1 MILFGYEW
9 KRYRKYILGWAVAV
23 ALCIF
28 GMTPLYY
35 SMMDG
40 ASSGTLYQ
48 TLGDSDFYRSVGLS
62 SQYLTSSLGIYAFL
76 TSFFLIASG
85 VFGLHFGLSIHTREY
100 SEKTAEYL
108 FTKPCSRWEI
118 FIAKTLT
125 VCCGVLLVS
134 AAYLAASALALLLFR
149 PHIPWGEFALVVG
162 SFPLLTLFF
171 AALGLLLGT
180 LWPNNRSPLLTAGM
194 LIFVEYCITS
204 FSRVASLPAISY
216 LSPYSYFNAAEMAQL
231 GCYSG
236 SYLLCYGI
244 LLLTFL
250 LLAYRIFLR
259 RNIPLH

>member
-1 MILFGYEW
+1 MKKFSVKTIVAIGIGAALFFV
-9 KRYRKYILGWAVAV
+9 LGRFVAIPSPV
-23 ALCIF
+23 PNTNI
-28 GMTPLYY
+28 
-35 SMMDG
+35 
-40 ASSGTLYQ
+40 
-48 TLGDSDFYRSVGLS
+48 SVQYGL
-62 SQYLTSSLGIYAFL
+62 LAFL
-76 TSFFLIASG
+76 SVVYGPVAGALVGFIGHALIDFSYGWGIWWSWVIASG

-108 FTKPCSRWEI
+108 FTKPCSRREI
-118 FIAKTLT
+118 FIAKALT

-134 AAYLAASALALLLFR
+134 AAYMAASALALLLFR

-204 FSRVASLPAISY
+204 FSRVTSLPAISY

-231 GCYSG
+231 GGYSG
-236 SYLLCYGI
+236 TYLLCYGI

-259 RNIPLH
+259 RNILLH